1 MELDLYVVTIID
13 ISDSIYNFVVASTDE
28 YISRD
33 VKYLAK
39 DNAISEV
46 AVIKTSKV
54 HRAVRP
60 LTNESFKLIIEKEN

>member
-28 YISRD
+28 YISKD
-33 VKYLAK
+33 IKYLAK

-54 HRAVRP
+54 HRVVRP